1 MLLQNKE
8 RQEVAKIG
16 KQELIDRLLEKFPI
30 EQATTT
36 LGPGHDAAVISPTEP
51 HLLTASK
58 LMIENIH
65 FDLTY
70 FPLKHL
76 GYKAVAATAT
86 DILAMNALP
95 SQLVLNLAVSN
106 RFSIEAIEDFMAG
119 VNLCCQRYHIDLV
132 GFDITTSQLGLI
144 ISTQVMGQASD
155 KQLVKRTAVNENDLI
170 CVSGDLAAAYTGL
183 LLLER
188 EKKVFEVNPEMQPD
202 FAGHEYVLERQ
213 LKPEPRTDIVEAL
226 RKEDIVPTGMIAVNN
241 GLAAALLHLCRAS
254 HKGADVYENKLPI
267 DVTTFN
273 TLKDLKIVAAS
284 IALNGGEDYELLFT
298 IAQKDYEKV
307 QKMTGV
313 TVIGFV
319 KEEAA
324 GVHLITTDDRQIALK
339 AQEFSKSE

>member
-119 VNLCCQRYHIDLV
+119 VNLCCQHYHIDLV

-144 ISTQVMGQASD
+144 I
-155 KQLVKRTAVNENDLI
+155 
-170 CVSGDLAAAYTGL
+170 
-183 LLLER
+183 
-188 EKKVFEVNPEMQPD
+188 
-202 FAGHEYVLERQ
+202 
-213 LKPEPRTDIVEAL
+213 
-226 RKEDIVPTGMIAVNN
+226 
-241 GLAAALLHLCRAS
+241 
-254 HKGADVYENKLPI
+254 
-267 DVTTFN
+267 
-273 TLKDLKIVAAS
+273 
-284 IALNGGEDYELLFT
+284 
-298 IAQKDYEKV
+298 
-307 QKMTGV
+307 
-313 TVIGFV
+313 
-319 KEEAA
+319 
-324 GVHLITTDDRQIALK
+324 
-339 AQEFSKSE
+339 

>member
-51 HLLTASK
+51 HWLTASK

-119 VNLCCQRYHIDLV
+119 VSLCCQRYHIDLV

-155 KQLVKRTAVNENDLI
+155 KQLVKRTTVNENDLI

-188 EKKVFEVNPEMQPD
+188 EKKVFEVNPDMQPD

-226 RKEDIVPTGMIAVNN
+226 RKEGVVPTGMIAVNN

-307 QKMTGV
+307 QKMANV
-313 TVIGFV
+313 TVVGFV

>member
-8 RQEVAKIG
+8 RQEIAQIG
-16 KQELIDRLLEKFPI
+16 KQELLDRLLEKFPI

-51 HLLTASK
+51 HVLTASK

-76 GYKAVAATAT
+76 GYKAVAATVT
-86 DILAMNALP
+86 ELLAMNALP

-106 RFSIEAIEDFMAG
+106 RFSIEAVEDFMAG
-119 VNLCCQRYHIDLV
+119 VKLCCQRYHIDLV
-132 GFDITTSQLGLI
+132 GFDITTSQFGLV
-144 ISTQVMGQASD
+144 ISTQVLGQASD
-155 KQLVKRTAVNENDLI
+155 QQLVKRTTVNENDLI

-213 LKPEPRTDIVEAL
+213 LKPEPRTDIIEAF
-226 RKEDIVPTGMIAVNN
+226 RKENIVPTGMIAVNN
-241 GLAAALLHLCRAS
+241 GLAAAVLHLCRAS

-267 DVTTFN
+267 DVITFN

-307 QKMTGV
+307 QKIANV

>member
-8 RQEVAKIG
+8 RQEIAQIG
-16 KQELIDRLLEKFPI
+16 KQELLDRLLEKFPI

-51 HLLTASK
+51 HVLTASK

-76 GYKAVAATAT
+76 GYKAVAATVT
-86 DILAMNALP
+86 ELLAMNALP
-95 SQLVLNLAVSN
+95 SQLVMNLAVSN
-106 RFSIEAIEDFMAG
+106 RFSIEAVEDFMAG
-119 VNLCCQRYHIDLV
+119 VKLCCQRYHIDLV
-132 GFDITTSQLGLI
+132 GFDITTSQFGLV
-144 ISTQVMGQASD
+144 ISTQVLGQSSD
-155 KQLVKRTAVNENDLI
+155 QQLVKRTNVNENDLI

-213 LKPEPRTDIVEAL
+213 LKPEPRTDIIEAL
-226 RKEDIVPTGMIAVNN
+226 RKENIVPTGMIAVNN
-241 GLAAALLHLCRAS
+241 GLAAAVLHLCRAS

-307 QKMTGV
+307 QKMANV

-324 GVHLITTDDRQIALK
+324 GVHLITADDRQIALK
-339 AQEFSKSE
+339 AQEFSKTE

>member
-8 RQEVAKIG
+8 RQEIAQIG
-16 KQELIDRLLEKFPI
+16 KQELLDRLLEKFPI

-36 LGPGHDAAVISPTEP
+36 LGPGHDAAVISPIEP
-51 HLLTASK
+51 HVLTASK

-76 GYKAVAATAT
+76 GYKAVAATVT
-86 DILAMNALP
+86 ELLAMNALP

-106 RFSIEAIEDFMAG
+106 RFSIEAVEDFMAG
-119 VNLCCQRYHIDLV
+119 VKLCCQRYHIDLV
-132 GFDITTSQLGLI
+132 GFDITTSQFGLV
-144 ISTQVMGQASD
+144 ISTQVLGQASD
-155 KQLVKRTAVNENDLI
+155 QQLVKRTNVNENDLI
-170 CVSGDLAAAYTGL
+170 CLSGDLAAAYTGL

-213 LKPEPRTDIVEAL
+213 LKPEPRTDIIEAL
-226 RKEDIVPTGMIAVNN
+226 RKENIVPTGMIAVNN
-241 GLAAALLHLCRAS
+241 GLAAAVLHLCRAS

-307 QKMTGV
+307 QKIANV

>member
-8 RQEVAKIG
+8 RQEIAQIG
-16 KQELIDRLLEKFPI
+16 KQELLDRLLEKFPI

-51 HLLTASK
+51 HVLTASK

-76 GYKAVAATAT
+76 GYKAVAATVT
-86 DILAMNALP
+86 ELLAMNALP
-95 SQLVLNLAVSN
+95 SQLVMNLAVSN
-106 RFSIEAIEDFMAG
+106 RFSIEAVEDFMAG
-119 VNLCCQRYHIDLV
+119 VKLCCQRYHIDLV
-132 GFDITTSQLGLI
+132 GFDITTSQFGLV
-144 ISTQVMGQASD
+144 ISTQVLGQASD
-155 KQLVKRTAVNENDLI
+155 QQLVKRTNVNENDLI

-213 LKPEPRTDIVEAL
+213 LKPEPRTDIIEAL
-226 RKEDIVPTGMIAVNN
+226 RKENIVPTGMIAVNN
-241 GLAAALLHLCRAS
+241 GLAAAVLHLCRAS

-307 QKMTGV
+307 QKIANV

-339 AQEFSKSE
+339 AQEFSKTE

>member
-8 RQEVAKIG
+8 RQEIAQIG
-16 KQELIDRLLEKFPI
+16 KQELLDRLLEKFPI

-51 HLLTASK
+51 HVLTASK

-76 GYKAVAATAT
+76 GYKAVAATVT
-86 DILAMNALP
+86 ELLAMNALP
-95 SQLVLNLAVSN
+95 SQLVMNLAVSN
-106 RFSIEAIEDFMAG
+106 RFSIEAVEDFMAG
-119 VNLCCQRYHIDLV
+119 VKLCCQRYHIDLV
-132 GFDITTSQLGLI
+132 GFDITTSQFGLV
-144 ISTQVMGQASD
+144 ISTQVLGQASD
-155 KQLVKRTAVNENDLI
+155 QQLVKRTTVNENDLI

-213 LKPEPRTDIVEAL
+213 LKPEPRTDIIEAF
-226 RKEDIVPTGMIAVNN
+226 RKENIVPTGMIAVNN
-241 GLAAALLHLCRAS
+241 GLAAAVLHLCRAS

-307 QKMTGV
+307 QKIANV

>member
-8 RQEVAKIG
+8 RQEIAQIG
-16 KQELIDRLLEKFPI
+16 KQELLDRLLEKFPI

-51 HLLTASK
+51 HVLTASK

-76 GYKAVAATAT
+76 GYKAVAATVT
-86 DILAMNALP
+86 ELLAMNALP

-106 RFSIEAIEDFMAG
+106 RFSIEAVEDFMAG
-119 VNLCCQRYHIDLV
+119 VKLCCQRYHIDLV
-132 GFDITTSQLGLI
+132 GFDITTSQFGLV
-144 ISTQVMGQASD
+144 ISTQVLGQASD
-155 KQLVKRTAVNENDLI
+155 QQLVKRTTVNENDLI

-213 LKPEPRTDIVEAL
+213 LKPEPRTDIIEAF
-226 RKEDIVPTGMIAVNN
+226 RKENIVPTGMIAVNN
-241 GLAAALLHLCRAS
+241 GLAAAVLHLCRAS

-307 QKMTGV
+307 QKIANV

>member
-8 RQEVAKIG
+8 RQEIAQIG
-16 KQELIDRLLEKFPI
+16 KQELLDRLLEKFPI

-51 HLLTASK
+51 HVLTASK

-76 GYKAVAATAT
+76 GYKAVAATVT
-86 DILAMNALP
+86 ELLAMNALP

-106 RFSIEAIEDFMAG
+106 RFSIEAVEDFMAG
-119 VNLCCQRYHIDLV
+119 VKLCCQRYHIDLV
-132 GFDITTSQLGLI
+132 GFDITTSQFGLV
-144 ISTQVMGQASD
+144 ISAQVLGQASD
-155 KQLVKRTAVNENDLI
+155 QQLVKRTTVNENDLI

-213 LKPEPRTDIVEAL
+213 LKPEPRTDIIEAL
-226 RKEDIVPTGMIAVNN
+226 RKENIVPTGMIAVNN
-241 GLAAALLHLCRAS
+241 GLAAAVLHLCRAS

-307 QKMTGV
+307 QKMANV

-324 GVHLITTDDRQIALK
+324 GVHLITADDRQIALK
-339 AQEFSKSE
+339 AQEFSKTE